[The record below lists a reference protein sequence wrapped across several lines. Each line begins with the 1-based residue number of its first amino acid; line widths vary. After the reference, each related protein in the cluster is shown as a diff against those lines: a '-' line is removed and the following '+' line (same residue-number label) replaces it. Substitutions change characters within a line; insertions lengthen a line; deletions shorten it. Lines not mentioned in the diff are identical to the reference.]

1 MRLTDEEVQRIRQR
15 IEEGGITIQTLK
27 EDLLDHLCCVVEI
40 ETGKGKS
47 FDLAFQ
53 EAMNELAPNGLKD
66 IQDETIFL
74 LNPNNIIR
82 MKKIMY
88 LIGLLSSISIGL
100 GWLFSLLHLTGAS
113 EMFNYG
119 FLGFLLL
126 FIPMLAFDRYKLSL
140 RKALS
145 EKLRII
151 LGLVSAFLVGIV
163 VAFKILHL
171 SGADTMLAV
180 GMLIF
185 IFGFLPFLFFNM
197 YRKSISGSDRHR

>member
-1 MRLTDEEVQRIRQR
+1 MMLTDQQVQHIRQR

-40 ETGKGKS
+40 EIGKGKS
-47 FDLAFQ
+47 FELAC
-53 EAMNELAPNGLKD
+53 EKAMNELAPKGFKE
-66 IQDETIFL
+66 IEEETLFL
-74 LNPNNIIR
+74 LDPTNIII
-82 MKKIMY
+82 MKKLMY
-88 LIGLLSSISIGL
+88 VIGLLSSILIGL
-100 GWLFSLLHLTGAS
+100 GWLFSILHWTGAT

-126 FIPMLAFDRYKLSL
+126 FIPMLAFDQYKLNV

-145 EKLRII
+145 EKLKIV
-151 LGLVSAFLVGIV
+151 LGLISAFIVGIA
-163 VAFKILHL
+163 VAFKVLHL

-185 IFGFLPFLFFNM
+185 IFGFLPFLFFNL
-197 YRKSISGSDRHR
+197 YRKSISGADRQQ